1 MIYKKKYSLKIVNYK
16 VLENFKIIILYYLIL
31 HEKTNIQ

>member
-1 MIYKKKYSLKIVNYK
+1 MIYKKKYSLKIVSYM